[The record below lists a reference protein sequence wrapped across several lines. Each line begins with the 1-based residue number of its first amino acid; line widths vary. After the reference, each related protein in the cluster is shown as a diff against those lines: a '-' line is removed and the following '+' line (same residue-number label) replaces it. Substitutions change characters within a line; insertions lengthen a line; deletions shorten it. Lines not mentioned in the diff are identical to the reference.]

1 MEGMGPRLNEDA
13 ELLFTSDD
21 AELNSNDDI
30 SSDEDPQTRTSA
42 SDTKGHDFGIECSNC
57 RGKVIGFRYTCVQCV
72 DVELCCACEARQAH
86 AQHYVLRIPGPRPQ
100 DEVDEMLSRVRETVT
115 KVLELKDAVPE
126 TPELDEPEIRIKTEK
141 EETDDPLGVKL
152 KEESDCTSEA
162 NARPHATSILEQAM
176 LEITD
181 IKEEYFEV
189 SDTFVGDGNIKV
201 ECEAP
206 GASTASRAG
215 DPRVTTNIGNKPDD
229 SCVPPVAKRRRPAPS
244 TAPATAP
251 PPAPLQV
258 LHTSTQA
265 TTSSQPAGSGG
276 EGGGGGGGG
285 GGGEEVF
292 KVYSHVPVPSK
303 TSKGVQK
310 KS

>member
-1 MEGMGPRLNEDA
+1 MPVP
-13 ELLFTSDD
+13 DD

-30 SSDEDPQTRTSA
+30 SSDEDPQTRTSS

-115 KVLELKDAVPE
+115 KVLHELKDAVPE
-126 TPELDEPEIRIKTEK
+126 TPELDEPEIRIKTERQ
-141 EETDDPLGVKL
+141 ETDDPLGVKL

-189 SDTFVGDGNIKV
+189 SDTVVGDGNIQV

-251 PPAPLQV
+251 PPAPLQA

-265 TTSSQPAGSGG
+265 TFLRRPVRVSRK
-276 EGGGGGGGG
+276 
-285 GGGEEVF
+285 
-292 KVYSHVPVPSK
+292 KVNSV
-303 TSKGVQK
+303 
-310 KS
+310 